1 LAVATAAPQFR
12 AISEVVNSQTGE
24 VIPVDVN
31 NQDIAGCLVGPSG
44 ERVCPL
50 VAVGS
55 DGRSQVS
62 ARGNRGPG
70 LTGSNGN
77 AGPVNA
83 AGQAYDPA
91 AETYKKQLGRTSL
104 RPGST
109 SEADCSVPVC
119 VAGQFLNATDNQCQA
134 CPIGTFQPE
143 EQQTQCIECP
153 ANTSTDDVG
162 IVGNVGAT
170 SRKQCTNPCT
180 NQEQLCDKNAHC
192 WWSPN
197 IKAIKRYMCTCKQ
210 GYKGNGTIGSCVEL

>member
-1 LAVATAAPQFR
+1 M
-12 AISEVVNSQTGE
+12 
-24 VIPVDVN
+24 
-31 NQDIAGCLVGPSG
+31 
-44 ERVCPL
+44 
-50 VAVGS
+50 
-55 DGRSQVS
+55 
-62 ARGNRGPG
+62 
-70 LTGSNGN
+70 
-77 AGPVNA
+77 NA

-91 AETYKKQLGRTSL
+91 AETYKKQVTDDPTAYKTKKKVEFVEQCLSCQLGRTSL

-197 IKAIKRYMCTCKQ
+197 TELNKRYKCTCKQ